1 MASRHMQ
8 EQNKDELTR
17 VQWTDSKHYDQ
28 YWTSTLEIWI
38 YRIPKSSIVEKLLNN
53 SEKNISQYL
62 HKLYTKIQITSMR
75 HKPHMPNAS
84 FQIQNDIA

>member
-1 MASRHMQ
+1 MTSRHMQ
-8 EQNKDELTR
+8 EQNKDETTW
-17 VQWTDSKHYDQ
+17 VQWTDNKHYDQ

-38 YRIPKSSIVEKLLNN
+38 YRIPKSSTVEKLLNN

-75 HKPHMPNAS
+75 HKLHMPNAS
-84 FQIQNDIA
+84 FQIQKDIA